1 MQAPTFMLIAGEP
14 SGDLLAAEL
23 VAALRATP
31 AIQTAEFAPRF
42 FGAGGP
48 RMAAAGVSLELD
60 LTAHAVVGL
69 TDVLTNLAKFRRLL
83 DRLVDLAF
91 ARRPDLIICVDFSG
105 FNRRLARAVRNRLRT
120 ERGAFHNWNP
130 KIVQFVSPQVWA
142 SRPRRADAMAR
153 DFDLLLGLFPFEQS
167 WYARRLPDFRV
178 EFVGH
183 PIVDRF
189 AGAMPGSADAPARPP
204 GAMPLVVLL
213 PGSRVG
219 ELKRHVPVM
228 LEAARRI
235 AARQTA
241 RFVMVLPD
249 DRLAVLARG
258 LGADGHRVELRV
270 GELTTALGDAT
281 LALACTG
288 TVTLECALARVP
300 TIAMYRTSWLTY
312 HIARRLVTV
321 KYLAMPNLLAGEPIF
336 PEFIQGDATP
346 EKLADAA
353 LALLEQP
360 ERRRA
365 VQVKLADI
373 VDQLGKPGA
382 AARAA
387 AAIAS
392 LLNPV
397 NTNQLK
403 VTA

>member
-1 MQAPTFMLIAGEP
+1 
-14 SGDLLAAEL
+14 
-23 VAALRATP
+23 
-31 AIQTAEFAPRF
+31 
-42 FGAGGP
+42 
-48 RMAAAGVSLELD
+48 
-60 LTAHAVVGL
+60 
-69 TDVLTNLAKFRRLL
+69 
-83 DRLVDLAF
+83 
-91 ARRPDLIICVDFSG
+91 
-105 FNRRLARAVRNRLRT
+105 
-120 ERGAFHNWNP
+120 
-130 KIVQFVSPQVWA
+130 
-142 SRPRRADAMAR
+142 
-153 DFDLLLGLFPFEQS
+153 
-167 WYARRLPDFRV
+167 
-178 EFVGH
+178 
-183 PIVDRF
+183 
-189 AGAMPGSADAPARPP
+189 
-204 GAMPLVVLL
+204 
-213 PGSRVG
+213 
-219 ELKRHVPVM
+219 M

-270 GELTTALGDAT
+270 GGLTTALGDAT

-346 EKLADAA
+346 QKLADAA

-360 ERRRA
+360 ELRRA
-365 VQVKLADI
+365 VQFKLADI

-387 AAIAS
+387 TAIAS

-403 VTA
+403 ATA

>member
-1 MQAPTFMLIAGEP
+1 
-14 SGDLLAAEL
+14 
-23 VAALRATP
+23 
-31 AIQTAEFAPRF
+31 
-42 FGAGGP
+42 
-48 RMAAAGVSLELD
+48 MAAAGVSLELD

-153 DFDLLLGLFPFEQS
+153 DFDLLLGLFPFEQ
-167 WYARRLPDFRV
+167 RV

-365 VQVKLADI
+365 VQAKLADI